1 MYTKHILKIYQATK
15 NLSIN
20 GVVNIFT
27 FDILIIPQNR
37 SILNN
42 IMLRRCKL
50 YMYDT
55 FKKLMDERGLT
66 SYRVSLDTGI
76 PQTTLS
82 DWKNGRSKPKV
93 DKLKILADYF
103 GVSLETFVE

>member
-42 IMLRRCKL
+42 IMLRRRKL

>member
-1 MYTKHILKIYQATK
+1 MTL
-15 NLSIN
+15 L
-20 GVVNIFT
+20 
-27 FDILIIPQNR
+27 
-37 SILNN
+37 
-42 IMLRRCKL
+42 
-50 YMYDT
+50 
-55 FKKLMDERGLT
+55 KKLMDERGLT

>member
-1 MYTKHILKIYQATK
+1 
-15 NLSIN
+15 
-20 GVVNIFT
+20 
-27 FDILIIPQNR
+27 
-37 SILNN
+37 
-42 IMLRRCKL
+42 
-50 YMYDT
+50 MYDA
-55 FKKLMDERGLT
+55 FKKLMDERSLT